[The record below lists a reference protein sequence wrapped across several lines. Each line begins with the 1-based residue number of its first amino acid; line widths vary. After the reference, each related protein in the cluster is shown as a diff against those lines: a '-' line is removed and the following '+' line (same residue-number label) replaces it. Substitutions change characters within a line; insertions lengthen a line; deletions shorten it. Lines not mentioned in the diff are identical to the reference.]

1 MSSRLLTIDDA
12 FYGKFQRSSLR
23 EPGILK
29 RLRGA
34 TANHP
39 SAVMQISP
47 EQGQVMRLP
56 VALLG
61 ARRIIEIGGSPATA
75 AWP

>member
-47 EQGQVMRLP
+47 EQG
-56 VALLG
+56 
-61 ARRIIEIGGSPATA
+61 
-75 AWP
+75 